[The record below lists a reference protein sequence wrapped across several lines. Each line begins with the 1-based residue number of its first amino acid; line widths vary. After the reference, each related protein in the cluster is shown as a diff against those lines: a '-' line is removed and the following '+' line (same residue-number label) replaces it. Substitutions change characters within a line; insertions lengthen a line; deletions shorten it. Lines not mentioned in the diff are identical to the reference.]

1 MKTRN
6 PFKPRMFGFIALM
19 FALLVLGGCNT
30 SIALK
35 EDESLGS
42 GCGYPYA
49 HYSVKGTVTDENGNP
64 INDLEVRLYGVT
76 TYEGQDY
83 AIPIPNRL
91 KSVKTNR
98 QGVYIL
104 ETDGYI
110 YNTVQINVND
120 IDGASNA
127 GEFASDSL
135 RNSTFMF
142 LKDKDNKKK
151 WLIGNADISMP
162 DIKLKKRPAE

>member
-6 PFKPRMFGFIALM
+6 PLKPRKIGF
-19 FALLVLGGCNT
+19 FALLLSLLGLGGCE
-30 SIALK
+30 ALQ
-35 EDESLGS
+35 EIGIQEVMYGSLN
-42 GCGYPYA
+42 A
-49 HYSVKGTVTDENGNP
+49 HYSVKGAVTDENGNP
-64 INDLEVRLYGVT
+64 IKDLEVRLYGVT

-83 AIPIPNRL
+83 AVPNRFEP
-91 KSVKTNR
+91 VKTDQ
-98 QGVYIL
+98 QGTYHL
-104 ETDGYI
+104 EMSGRIFT
-110 YNTVQINVND
+110 TVQVNVND
-120 IDGASNA
+120 VDGAANG